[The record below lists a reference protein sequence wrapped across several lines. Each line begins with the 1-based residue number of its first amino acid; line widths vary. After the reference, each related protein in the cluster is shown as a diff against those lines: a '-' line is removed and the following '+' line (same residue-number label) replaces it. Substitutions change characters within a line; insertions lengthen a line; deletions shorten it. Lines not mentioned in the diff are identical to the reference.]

1 AVAATALALLAWA
14 KNRPALAGAC
24 LGLGTAAKLYPVL
37 LFGPLLVLG
46 IRERRLRPVLKAAG
60 AGAAAWVAVNAPVAL
75 AYPDGWL
82 LFWRF
87 NRDRGA
93 EFGSVWYAL
102 DLLGVRVPAVTPVAA
117 TVLAVLCLGIA
128 ALGLSARRAPTLAQ
142 LAFLTVAAFCITS
155 KVYSPQY
162 VLWMLPLVVLARA
175 D

>member
-1 AVAATALALLAWA
+1 
-14 KNRPALAGAC
+14 
-24 LGLGTAAKLYPVL
+24 
-37 LFGPLLVLG
+37 
-46 IRERRLRPVLKAAG
+46 
-60 AGAAAWVAVNAPVAL
+60 
-75 AYPDGWL
+75 
-82 LFWRF
+82 F

-175 D
+175 DRPRRTVLRDWAIWQAAEVAYWFAVWRYLAGALDPADYAAVTFVRVAVTLYL